1 MGDKH
6 GYAPLGFLLEV
17 IVATVLIGT
26 FVLYGTPVDSGS
38 PAAAPGEIA
47 HLDTSR

>member
-1 MGDKH
+1 MDDEH

-26 FVLYGTPVDSGS
+26 FVVYGTPANTGGT
-38 PAAAPGEIA
+38 AAAAGEIA
-47 HLDTSR
+47 TLHIPR

>member
-1 MGDKH
+1 MGDEH

-26 FVLYGTPVDSGS
+26 FVLYGTPANTDST
-38 PAAAPGEIA
+38 AAAPGEIA
-47 HLDTSR
+47 HFDTPR